1 MKNNF
6 ELKGK
11 CIHNFF
17 MDEKEIREK
26 SISHCG
32 RLCTGKFIAVQ
43 PLDGKK
49 RVTKKCRMKK
59 TKLLLLID

>member
-11 CIHNFF
+11 CMHNFF

-32 RLCTGKFIAVQ
+32 RLCKGKFIAVGRQ
-43 PLDGKK
+43 KESHEKMPNEKNKIIVVD
-49 RVTKKCRMKK
+49 
-59 TKLLLLID
+59 